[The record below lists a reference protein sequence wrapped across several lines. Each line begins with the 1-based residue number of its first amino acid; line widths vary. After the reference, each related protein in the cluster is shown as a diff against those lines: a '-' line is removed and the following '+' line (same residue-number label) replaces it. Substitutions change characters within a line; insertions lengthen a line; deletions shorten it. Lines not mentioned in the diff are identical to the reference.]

1 MLHGIIAAGDA
12 EKLQSYWRNSTF
24 AEKVLVPLENVYPI
38 PESLL
43 ERYSPARLTELNT
56 SLVGY
61 GGLLAGNLEPGQSVM
76 IQPATG
82 HFGAAA
88 VAVAVAMGASAV
100 YAVGRNTSVLN
111 TLVEKLGKR
120 VKPVVIKGAE
130 TDKDV
135 YGKLQVDMT
144 LNLYPPGSLVENVI
158 YGFPALKAGGT
169 LVLMGGIQEA
179 VAIPY
184 GELMFK
190 CITVKGNFMF
200 PQSAV
205 PKIIALAEAGLLDL
219 DVFEEKSFKLGDVA
233 EAVEFSA
240 SQENRGWLYS
250 TVLEPS
256 TA

>member
-1 MLHGIIAAGDA
+1 
-12 EKLQSYWRNSTF
+12 
-24 AEKVLVPLENVYPI
+24 
-38 PESLL
+38 
-43 ERYSPARLTELNT
+43 
-56 SLVGY
+56 
-61 GGLLAGNLEPGQSVM
+61 M

-88 VAVAVAMGASAV
+88 VAVAVSMGASAV

-120 VKPVVIKGAE
+120 VKPLVITGAKA
-130 TDKDV
+130 DKDV
-135 YGKLQVDMT
+135 YGRLQVDMT
-144 LNLYPPGSLVENVI
+144 LNLYPPGSSVENVT

-184 GELMFK
+184 RELMFK

-219 DVFEEKSFKLGDVA
+219 DVFEEKSFKLEDVG
-233 EAVEFSA
+233 EAVELSA
-240 SQENRGWLYS
+240 SQENRGWLFS
-250 TVLEPS
+250 SVLEPG
-256 TA
+256 AA